1 MSLDPSYFGGE
12 FANRSCFSLR
22 KSKGNTAVL
31 SQQEYH
37 REMAVSLMK
46 SVGLDDAIDQAQRNH
61 WQGILAELLSL
72 PPNMTKGAVPG
83 SLPKTR
89 FRA

>member
-1 MSLDPSYFGGE
+1 M
-12 FANRSCFSLR
+12 
-22 KSKGNTAVL
+22 L
-31 SQQEYH
+31 SQREYH

-72 PPNMTKGAVPG
+72 PPDLTPDLTLDLTKKAVPE
-83 SLPKTR
+83 SPENLVPR
-89 FRA
+89 FHTY